1 MARRAVLVLGMHRSG
16 TSALTR
22 VLSLHGPALPA
33 DLMAGRAD
41 NPRGFFE
48 SRGMVAL
55 DDAML
60 AALGSAWDD
69 PRPLPADAPAR
80 LAGFVP
86 DCVALLRD
94 QVPDGAD
101 FILKDPRACRLLPA
115 WLPALAALGALPFA
129 VIAVRN
135 PLEVAASLAERD
147 GMERLDALR
156 LWLAHAVA
164 AERDTRG
171 IGRVVVHYDDLLRD
185 WRGVVARVGLA
196 VRGGAAA
203 ATEAFLAGALRHHGR
218 TTDALL
224 RDAGVPAVV
233 KRAYAEL
240 RRAPGEEGLDPAV
253 FDAAEGSI
261 FLRG

>member
-1 MARRAVLVLGMHRSG
+1 MRSALMVLGMHRSG

-22 VLSLHGPALPA
+22 VLSLHGPALPG

-55 DDAML
+55 DDRML

-69 PRPLPADAPAR
+69 ARPFAPDAAAV

-94 QVPDGAD
+94 QVPAEAA

-115 WLPALAALGALPFA
+115 WLPALEAVAARPFA

-135 PLEVAASLAERD
+135 PLEVAASLATRD
-147 GMERLDALR
+147 GMAKRDAMR
-156 LWLAHAVA
+156 LWLSHVVA

-171 IGRVVVHYDDLLRD
+171 LDRVVVHYDDLLRD
-185 WRGVVARVGLA
+185 WRGVVARVGLR
-196 VRGGAAA
+196 VRGEASA
-203 ATEAFLAGALRHHGR
+203 ATEGFLAGALRHHGR
-218 TTDALL
+218 GTDDLL
-224 RDAGVPAVV
+224 RDAAVPAVV

-253 FDAAEGSI
+253 FDAAAGSI
-261 FLRG
+261 FLAA